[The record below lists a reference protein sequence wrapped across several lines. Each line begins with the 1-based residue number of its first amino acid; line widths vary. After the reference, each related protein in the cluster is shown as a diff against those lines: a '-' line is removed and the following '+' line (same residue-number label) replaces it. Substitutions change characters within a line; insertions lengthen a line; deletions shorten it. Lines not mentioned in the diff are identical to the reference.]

1 MAPVRSS
8 LGSEPVQRIGSFREV
23 KFPASLLPILTGM
36 NENQEFQEVAV
47 FDIAQKPVRKF
58 VIGACM
64 IALSVGLGV
73 SAAAAQTKQ
82 RFAAVSTHH
91 HARSAASGQK
101 AAASIAYAD
110 RPYYIDFRARGAQ
123 TYGHA
128 FLWYGRR
135 SDRKVEVAGLHP
147 ATDSW
152 VPYMLGHIIPVPS
165 ETGASY
171 GDLDE
176 TYLLASYRV
185 YLTPAEAKAAF
196 AYIRYKQANSPFW
209 NAATYNCVMFIS
221 NVASFIGLRTP
232 TSHLL
237 YPDQWVKELAALNKG
252 RKTAGP
258 MELAQ

>member
-1 MAPVRSS
+1 MYDKS
-8 LGSEPVQRIGSFREV
+8 
-23 KFPASLLPILTGM
+23 
-36 NENQEFQEVAV
+36 
-47 FDIAQKPVRKF
+47 QKPVRKF
-58 VIGACM
+58 ILGACM
-64 IALSVGLGV
+64 FALSLGLGV
-73 SAAAAQTKQ
+73 SVANAASKQ
-82 RFAAVSTHH
+82 RLAAVSTHPAH
-91 HARSAASGQK
+91 TTKVAHQAHRKSHGATT
-101 AAASIAYAD
+101 ASIAYPD

-135 SDRKVEVAGLHP
+135 SDPKVEVAGLHP

-176 TYLLASYRV
+176 EYLLASYRV

-209 NAATYNCVMFIS
+209 NAPTYNCIMFIS

-237 YPDQWVKELAALNKG
+237 YPDEWVKELASLNRG

-258 MELAQ
+258 MALAQ